1 MNAEPEFRD
10 GPVLVIGSAGLD
22 LVGRSNAPL
31 QLGTSNPGRMR
42 MSRGGVARNVAENL
56 ARLGTEV
63 ILITAVGSDRQGQ
76 RLLDETAGTGVNVE
90 HCLLIEEEPTSFYL
104 AVLDEQ
110 GNLQVGIDDMRVI
123 AAIPP
128 EHLRERRELFKHAA
142 AVFVDAN
149 LPQRTLRAAIALA
162 YRSKT
167 PVAADPTSV
176 RLAEALCPY
185 LDRLWLIAPN
195 EFEASALCPVHV
207 EHADRNSV
215 IDAARHLVGQGVGIA
230 IITMAEFGVSYATVD
245 TSGHIPAVK
254 TEIVDP
260 TGAGDAL
267 SAAVIFSLLNGIPL
281 DEAVRLGV
289 SAAALTLRASGTVSP
304 DLSLERLYEELR

>member
-1 MNAEPEFRD
+1 VNAEPEFRD

-22 LVGRSNAPL
+22 LVGRANAPL
-31 QLGTSNPGRMR
+31 HLGTSNPGRMR

-76 RLLDETAGTGVNVE
+76 RLLEETEATGVNVE
-90 HCLLIEEEPTSFYL
+90 HCLLVEEEPTSFYL
-104 AVLDEQ
+104 AVLDEE
-110 GNLQVGIDDMRVI
+110 GNLEVGIDDMRVI
-123 AAIPP
+123 ASIPP
-128 EHLRERRELFKHAA
+128 EHLRERRGLFRRAA
-142 AVFVDAN
+142 AVFIDAN
-149 LPQRTLRAAIALA
+149 LPQKTLRAAISLA
-162 YRSKT
+162 FRSKT

-176 RLAEALCPY
+176 KLAAGLCPY
-185 LDRLWLIAPN
+185 LDRLWLITPN
-195 EFEASALCPVHV
+195 ETEAGALCPHPVP
-207 EHADRNSV
+207 HADRDSA

-230 IITMAEFGVSYATVD
+230 IITMAEFGVGYATVD

-267 SAAVIFSLLNGIPL
+267 TAAVIFALLNDIPL

-304 DLSLERLYEELR
+304 ELSLERLYEVLR

>member
-1 MNAEPEFRD
+1 MNAEPELRE
-10 GPVLVIGSAGLD
+10 GPVLVIGSAGID
-22 LVGRSNAPL
+22 LVGRSSAPL

-76 RLLDETAGTGVNVE
+76 RLLDETAAVGVDID
-90 HCLLIEEEPTSFYL
+90 HCLVVDEEPTGFYL
-104 AVLDEQ
+104 AVLDEA
-110 GNLQVGIDDMRVI
+110 GNLQVGVDDMRVI
-123 AAIPP
+123 STIPP
-128 EHLRERRELFKHAA
+128 EHLRERRGLFKHAS

-149 LPQRTLRAAIALA
+149 LPERTLRAAVSLA

-176 RLAEALCPY
+176 KLAAALCPF
-185 LDRLWLIAPN
+185 LERLWLITPN
-195 EFEASALCPVHV
+195 EAETGALCPHPVP
-207 EHADRNSV
+207 HADREV
-215 IDAARHLVGQGVGIA
+215 AIDAARNLVGQGVGIA
-230 IITMAEFGVSYATVD
+230 IITMAEFGVGYATVD

-267 SAAVIFSLLNGIPL
+267 TAAVIFALLNEIPL
-281 DEAVRLGV
+281 DEAVRLGI
-289 SAAALTLRASGTVSP
+289 SAAALTLRAQGTVSP